1 MEFSVSA
8 RKIQSAARQLVV
20 ASARSDSP
28 PDEMTQV
35 LRAVGLAPSQ
45 VARTIRFSVGWT
57 TTRDQIDRAVELLAD
72 AFDSSL
78 SH

>member
-8 RKIQSAARQLVV
+8 RKIQRAARHLAV
-20 ASARSDSP
+20 ASPRSDNP

-35 LRAVGLAPSQ
+35 LRAIGSAPSE

-72 AFDSSL
+72 AFESSS